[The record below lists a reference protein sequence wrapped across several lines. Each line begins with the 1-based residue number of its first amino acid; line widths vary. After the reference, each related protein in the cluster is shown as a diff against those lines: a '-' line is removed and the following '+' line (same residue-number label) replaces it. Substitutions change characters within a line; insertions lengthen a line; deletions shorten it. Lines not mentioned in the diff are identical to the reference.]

1 VIVCVFSVLCRTPIS
16 RDRDWYGLTEISGI
30 SGGCLS
36 FGRHMVLDHFHH
48 GGPVQTAGTA
58 REESPPIKAGHWGAI
73 HHLETTCSRFNTSTR
88 RRTCLSVGPEGS
100 QQLKILPSLN
110 SKAILQRTAYFFHCA
125 NISVDAGIS
134 SGAKDFGA
142 AKF

>member
-1 VIVCVFSVLCRTPIS
+1 MLFRFCDRTPIS

-36 FGRHMVLDHFHH
+36 FGRRMVLDLFDH
-48 GGPVQTAGTA
+48 GGPAQTAGSV

-73 HHLETTCSRFNTSTR
+73 PHLETTCSRFDTSTR
-88 RRTCLSVGPEGS
+88 RRTCSSAGPEGS

-110 SKAILQRTAYFFHCA
+110 SNAIFQRTAYFSHSA
-125 NISVDAGIS
+125 NISVDDGIS